1 MNDDCH
7 AAQELSALRDLLAR
21 LPYIVYRAS
30 CAGGARQ
37 LEFVSGACHAV
48 TGRPASDF
56 AAGGVPRFEDLAAP
70 KERQA
75 IAGEI
80 DSALA
85 KQRPYRV
92 EYLVTTPDGRERRL
106 CDEGR
111 GVYAGGTLLAC
122 EGSVVDVTRTHQA
135 AEEARLTAAS
145 LRLVLESRPL
155 ILFAYDTSGVCTLS
169 EGQGLA
175 ALGMRP
181 GGAVGQSLRQ
191 GFRDYPKI
199 VENCERALAGES
211 FAAMVE
217 FVGCVYQTHYAPL
230 RSAHGEIIG
239 MIGVSADVSNL
250 RRAEQ
255 ALLETEDRYRQLV
268 ENAYD
273 LVTEVSTDARYV
285 WVSPNYRT
293 VMGYEPEELVGRS
306 ILDHIHPDDLA
317 DVAEVFTHFLDGR
330 QPEET
335 RVRARHK
342 DGSWRSFEASGGTF
356 VTAAGERRAVV
367 ISRDVTARR
376 ITEAALAQSEEQLR
390 QAQKMEAVGR
400 LAGGIA
406 HDFNNLLTAI
416 RGYGDLVLEALSAGD
431 PLRRDIE
438 EIGEAA
444 RRASELTGQL
454 LTFSRRQ
461 VQQRRV
467 LELNAVVSGLDK
479 MLRRVIG
486 EDVEL
491 KTRLDPAAGA
501 VHADP
506 GQLEQVLVNL
516 AVNARDAM
524 PTGGCLSL
532 ETSHID
538 RNAAAAIGLSP
549 APYACLIVRD
559 TGIGMDE
566 ETRSHIFEPFF
577 TTKPPGKGTG
587 LGLST
592 VFGIVQ
598 QSGGQVHAES
608 SPKAGA
614 TFRIFLPEVDRPP
627 EAPASAERA
636 ASGGGSETVLLVEDE
651 DAVRRLIQRVL
662 ESAGYRV
669 LEAESPAEAL
679 RLCQRHPEPIDLM
692 LTDVVMPLMSGRELA
707 SHTAA
712 LRPEMRVLYVS
723 GYMEEVI
730 AHHGVLEPEIAFLGK
745 PFAPEE
751 LTRKVREVLDAAPRL
766 DPR

>member
-1 MNDDCH
+1 MSEDCEP
-7 AAQELSALRDLLAR
+7 ARELLALRELLAR
-21 LPYIVYRAS
+21 LSCVVYRAS
-30 CAGGARQ
+30 CAGGSRQ
-37 LEFVSGACHAV
+37 LEFVSEACLAV
-48 TGRPASDF
+48 TGHPASAF
-56 AAGGVPRFEDLAAP
+56 TPEGGLRFEDLAAL
-70 KERQA
+70 EDRQGLA
-75 IAGEI
+75 REI

-85 KQRPYRV
+85 QGRPYRI
-92 EYLVTTPDGRERRL
+92 EYQVRTPDGRERWL

-111 GVYAGGTLLAC
+111 GVFSPSGAAC
-122 EGSVVDVTRTHQA
+122 EGVVFDVSRPHRE
-135 AEEARLTAAS
+135 AEEARRTAAS
-145 LRLVLESRPL
+145 LRLVLESAPL
-155 ILFAYDTSGVCTLS
+155 ILFAYDARGVCILS
-169 EGQGLA
+169 EGQALA
-175 ALGMRP
+175 SLGIRS
-181 GGAVGQSLRQ
+181 GAAIGHLLRE
-191 GFRDYPKI
+191 GFREYPRI
-199 VENCERALAGES
+199 IENCERSLAGES
-211 FAAMVE
+211 FTAVVE
-217 FVGCVYQTHYAPL
+217 FAGCVYQTHYSPL
-230 RSAHGEIIG
+230 RTARGEISG
-239 MIGVSADVSNL
+239 MIGVSVDLSNL
-250 RRAEQ
+250 RRTER
-255 ALLETEDRYRQLV
+255 ALLETEGRYRQLV

-273 LVTEVSTDARYV
+273 LVTEVSTDARHV
-285 WVSPNYRT
+285 WASPNYRT
-293 VMGYEPEELVGRS
+293 VLGYDPEQLVGRS
-306 ILDHIHPDDLA
+306 IFDTLHPDDREHA
-317 DVAEVFTHFLDGR
+317 VEVFAHLLEGR
-330 QPEET
+330 QSGEA

-342 DGSWRSFEASGGTF
+342 DGTWRSFEASGGTF
-356 VTAAGERRAVV
+356 VTAAGERRAVI

-376 ITEAALAQSEEQLR
+376 TTEAALAQSEEQLR

-416 RGYGDLVLEALSAGD
+416 RGYGDLVLDALSPSD

-486 EDVEL
+486 EDLEL
-491 KTRLDPAAGA
+491 RTRLDPVCGA

-524 PTGGCLSL
+524 PMGGCLSL

-538 RNAAAAIGLSP
+538 RKAAVAAGLPP
-549 APYACLIVRD
+549 ASYACLIVCD

-566 ETRSHIFEPFF
+566 ETRRRIFEPFF

-592 VFGIVQ
+592 VYGIVQ
-598 QSGGQVHAES
+598 QSGGQIYVES
-608 SPKAGA
+608 SPKEGA
-614 TFRIFLPEVDRPP
+614 TFRIFLPKVDRPV
-627 EAPASAERA
+627 EALVLAERA
-636 ASGGGSETVLLVEDE
+636 ARGRGSETVLLVEDE

-662 ESAGYRV
+662 EGDGYHV
-669 LEAESPAEAL
+669 LDAESPAEAL
-679 RLCQRHPEPIDLM
+679 QLCQQYPEPIDLM

-707 SHTAA
+707 SRTAT

-723 GYMEEVI
+723 GYMEDVV
-730 AHHGVLEPEIAFLGK
+730 ADHGVLEPDIDFLGK

-751 LTRKVREVLDAAPRL
+751 LTRKVREVLDAAPRSS
-766 DPR
+766 PR